1 MFLKRGMLCTVPK
14 YRSSYFTHIISPDKR
29 KKKRGKKGTIYC
41 EPILLLLLVSNAAK
55 NNLKIENSQR
65 SKTQQQP
72 ASLLYIFKSQ

>member
-1 MFLKRGMLCTVPK
+1 MLLKRGVLCTVPK
-14 YRSSYFTHIISPDKR
+14 YRSSYFIHIISPER
-29 KKKRGKKGTIYC
+29 KKKGAIYC

-55 NNLKIENSQR
+55 NDLKIENSQR